1 MRSLTSLIALVCLG
15 VLVLVFL
22 HSPVRG
28 EDVVVLSGRVD
39 GDAPEGKFPVAFHFF
54 DKGNRALVHR
64 VAGELVV
71 HSDSYA
77 VALQPGPLSSGGEF
91 YVMATSPEVEV
102 ESYQGQPAEAW
113 GLVRLQPTTPGI
125 PQTGHVNVT
134 GTLIAGAI
142 KTNAF
147 QMATGASA
155 GRVLTSDAS
164 GNGMWQALPPPSGA
178 AGGDL
183 LGSYPNP
190 SVDGLQGRAV
200 ASTAPTTGQALKWD
214 GSAWSPGVD
223 LRDAFWQA
231 TGLDIFYTAG
241 EVGIGV
247 SLPAYRLHVETSTGS
262 RAIYGVHNATTGTN
276 YGGRFE
282 SDSVSGLGVFGWATA
297 TTGTTYGVAGQSAST
312 SGIGVSGSATATS
325 GTTYGGRFESDSSSG
340 RGIYAVATATGGT
353 TYGVYGAT
361 PSTSGRA
368 VYGFASATTGINYG
382 GRFES
387 DSTSGRAVLG
397 WASAGTGTPYGVWGQ
412 CDSVAGVGL
421 FGWATAVTGTT
432 YGVYGR
438 NDSTSGRAVHGV
450 STATSGTTFGVYGAS
465 ASPSGFGVYSV
476 GDFAATGTKSFQIDH
491 PLWPETHYLNH
502 FCTEAPEPLNAYSG
516 NVVTDARGYATVQLP
531 DYFDLINRDFR
542 YQLTVI
548 DDSEDFVLAKVV
560 RKIQNNQFVIRT
572 NKPNVE
578 VSWEVKG
585 IRNDPYVQRYG
596 FETEQEKE
604 DEIRGRYLHPELF
617 GMPKEYGIHYS
628 PDLEEMKRPGVR
640 DLKPS
645 PNNKGAKTTK
655 SPKSR

>member
-15 VLVLVFL
+15 VLVLVLL
-22 HSPVRG
+22 HTPGRG
-28 EDVVVLSGRVD
+28 EDVVVLSGRVQ

-77 VALQPGPLSSGGEF
+77 VALQPGTLSSGGEF

-125 PQTGHVNVT
+125 PQTGHVNIT

-142 KTNAF
+142 KTNAL
-147 QMATGASA
+147 QMPTGASA

-164 GNGMWQALPPPSGA
+164 GNGSWQALPPPSGA

-200 ASTAPTTGQALKWD
+200 ASTAPTTGQVLKWD
-214 GSAWSPGVD
+214 GSAWSPGTD

-231 TGLDIFYTAG
+231 AGLDIFYSG
-241 EVGIGV
+241 GDVGIGV
-247 SLPAYRLHVETSTGS
+247 SLPAYRLHVETATGS
-262 RAIYGVHNATTGTN
+262 RAIYGVHNAATGLN

-282 SDSVSGLGVFGWATA
+282 SDSTSGLGVFGWATA

-312 SGIGVSGSATATS
+312 SGIGVSGSATATT

-340 RGIYAVATATGGT
+340 RGVYGAATATGGT
-353 TYGVYGAT
+353 TYGVYGIT

-368 VYGFASATTGINYG
+368 VFGLASATTGVNYG

-397 WASAGTGTPYGVWGQ
+397 WATAGTGSTFGVWGI
-412 CDSVAGVGL
+412 CDSTAGIGV
-421 FGWATAVTGTT
+421 FGEANATTGTN
-432 YGVYGR
+432 YGGR
-438 NDSTSGRAVHGV
+438 FESASTSGRGV
-450 STATSGTTFGVYGAS
+450 YGAATATSGTTFGVYGAS

-502 FCTEAPEPLNAYSG
+502 FCTEAPEPMNAYSG
-516 NVVTDARGYATVQLP
+516 NVLTDARGYATVRLP
-531 DYFDLINRDFR
+531 DYFDSINRDFR

-548 DDSEDFVLAKVV
+548 DDSDDFVLAKVV
-560 RKIQNNQFVIRT
+560 RKIQNNRFVIRT
-572 NKPNVE
+572 NKPYVE

-585 IRNDPYVQRYG
+585 VRSDLYVREYG
-596 FETEQEKE
+596 YETEQEKE
-604 DEIRGRYLHPELF
+604 DEIKGKYLHPELY
-617 GMPKEYGIHYS
+617 GMPKEYGIHYR
-628 PDLEEMKRPGVR
+628 PDVEADGQEAQRRSKSSQTDRGP
-640 DLKPS
+640 
-645 PNNKGAKTTK
+645 KTTK
-655 SPKSR
+655 SPKPR